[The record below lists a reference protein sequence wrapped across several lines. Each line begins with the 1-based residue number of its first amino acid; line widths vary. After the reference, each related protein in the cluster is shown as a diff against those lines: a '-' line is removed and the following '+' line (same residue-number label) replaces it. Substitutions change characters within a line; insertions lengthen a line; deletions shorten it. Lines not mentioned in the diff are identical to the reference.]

1 MSHFL
6 ERLTY
11 LSRRRESFA
20 GGLGELR
27 DEDRMWE
34 EGYRQRWQHD
44 KIVRSTHGVNCTGSC
59 SWKIYVKSGVVT
71 WETQQTDYPRTRPVC
86 PITSRAVAHEG
97 LRTAGI
103 SSQKYLKF

>member
-11 LSRRRESFA
+11 LSRRREPFA

-44 KIVRSTHGVNCTGSC
+44 KIVRSTHGVN
-59 SWKIYVKSGVVT
+59 
-71 WETQQTDYPRTRPVC
+71 
-86 PITSRAVAHEG
+86 
-97 LRTAGI
+97 
-103 SSQKYLKF
+103 

>member
-11 LSRRRESFA
+11 LSRRREPFA
-20 GGLGELR
+20 DGLGELR
-27 DEDRMWE
+27 DEDRTWE

-44 KIVRSTHGVNCTGSC
+44 KIVRSTHGVNCTGGC

-71 WETQQTDYPRTRPVC
+71 WETQQTD
-86 PITSRAVAHEG
+86 
-97 LRTAGI
+97 
-103 SSQKYLKF
+103 